1 MRSTHKERRRT
12 TTMAMTNAS
21 RKTTLWGTALIA
33 LVGLIH
39 LLVVP
44 EYFEFATYLGLLFI
58 VNALGS
64 FASAVGIYRHAWWGW
79 PLGVVMAG
87 GAFFMY
93 IESRTIGLPMLN
105 EGWLDPPGILSLIV
119 EAIFVGVYLS
129 GVRRR
134 APQQQLPFE
143 NHSI

>member
-21 RKTTLWGTALIA
+21 RKTTLWGTALITI
-33 LVGLIH
+33 VGLIH
-39 LLVVP
+39 LLVLP
-44 EYFEFATYLGLLFI
+44 EYFGFATYLGLLFI
-58 VNALGS
+58 LNALGT
-64 FASAVGIYRHAWWGW
+64 FASAVGIYLRKWWGW
-79 PLGVVMAG
+79 PLGVMMAG

-105 EGWLDPPGILSLIV
+105 EGWLDPPGVLSLIV
-119 EAIFVGVYLS
+119 EALFVGVYLS

-134 APQQQLPFE
+134 APQ
-143 NHSI
+143 

>member
-1 MRSTHKERRRT
+1 
-12 TTMAMTNAS
+12 MTLTKTS
-21 RKTTLWGTALIA
+21 RKTTLWGSALIA

-39 LLVVP
+39 LLVGP

-58 VNALGS
+58 LNALGS
-64 FASAVGIYRHAWWGW
+64 FASAVGIYRGAWWGW
-79 PLGVVMAG
+79 PLGVVMAA

-105 EGWLDPPGILSLIV
+105 EGWLDPPGVLSLIV
-119 EAIFVGVYLS
+119 EAIFGGVYLS

-134 APQQQLPFE
+134 APQQPPPFE

>member
-1 MRSTHKERRRT
+1 MGHRSNHPRRPDPPTR
-12 TTMAMTNAS
+12 
-21 RKTTLWGTALIA
+21 GTRVLRVRNI
-33 LVGLIH
+33 
-39 LLVVP
+39 
-44 EYFEFATYLGLLFI
+44 YLGLLFI
-58 VNALGS
+58 LNALGS
-64 FASAVGIYRHAWWGW
+64 FAEAVGIYRRAWWGW

-105 EGWLDPPGILSLIV
+105 EGWLDPPGVLSLIV

-134 APQQQLPFE
+134 APQ
-143 NHSI
+143 

>member
-1 MRSTHKERRRT
+1 
-12 TTMAMTNAS
+12 MALTNAS
-21 RKTTLWGTALIA
+21 SKRTLWGTALIA

-44 EYFEFATYLGLLFI
+44 EYLGFATYLGLLFI
-58 VNALGS
+58 LNALGA
-64 FASAVGIYRHAWWGW
+64 FASAVGIYLRMWWGW

-93 IESRTIGLPMLN
+93 IESRTIGLPMLR

-134 APQQQLPFE
+134 APQDEEIGSPR
-143 NHSI
+143 

>member
-1 MRSTHKERRRT
+1 
-12 TTMAMTNAS
+12 MAITKAS

-44 EYFEFATYLGLLFI
+44 EYFGFATYLGLLFI
-58 VNALGS
+58 LNALGS
-64 FASAVGIYRHAWWGW
+64 FASAVGIYLRKWWGW
-79 PLGVVMAG
+79 PLGVVMVT

-105 EGWLDPPGILSLIV
+105 EGWLDPPGVLSLIV
-119 EAIFVGVYLS
+119 EAIFVGVYLL

-134 APQQQLPFE
+134 APHGEEVGAAPR
-143 NHSI
+143 

>member
-1 MRSTHKERRRT
+1 
-12 TTMAMTNAS
+12 MALTNAS

-39 LLVVP
+39 VLVLP
-44 EYFEFATYLGLLFI
+44 EYFGFATYLGLLFI
-58 VNALGS
+58 LNALGA
-64 FASAVGIYRHAWWGW
+64 FASAVGIYLRKWWGW

-105 EGWLDPPGILSLIV
+105 EGWLDPPGVLSLVV
-119 EAIFVGVYLS
+119 EAIFVVLYLLK
-129 GVRRR
+129 VRRR
-134 APQQQLPFE
+134 APQGKEVSSPR
-143 NHSI
+143 